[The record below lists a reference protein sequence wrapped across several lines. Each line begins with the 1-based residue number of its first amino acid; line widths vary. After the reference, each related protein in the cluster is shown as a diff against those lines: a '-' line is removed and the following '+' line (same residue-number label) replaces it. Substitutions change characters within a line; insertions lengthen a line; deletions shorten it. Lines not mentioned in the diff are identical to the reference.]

1 MSNRVVY
8 MTRRN
13 LIIAV
18 IAAAVVAVFFTYG
31 LVETW
36 NLVLLQPMLNFLI
49 LLSSVLFGSFGLAI
63 IALTII
69 VRLLMY
75 PLTMKQLHSTRAMT
89 SLQPKLQE
97 IQKKYAKDRPKLQQE
112 MSTLYKEAG
121 VNPLGCLWPL
131 IIQLPIWIALYQ
143 SILRAVA
150 ATPEDLLRLS
160 QNLYPLSVVHQAVP
174 LESGFL
180 WLNLG
185 SPDSFFILAILV
197 GGTMWL
203 QQKMMTMPAV
213 DPRQQSMSRMML
225 WMMPLMFAFFTL
237 QFPSGLALFWVVS
250 NIIGIVMQYFVT
262 GWGGLEGTVQ
272 RWRGGITRAPAP
284 ATPVVREQGFETI
297 EGARQEEKV
306 TEERV
311 KQEKR
316 VEHGKRGGKREERGR
331 GRRARS
337 KKTRRKS

>member
-1 MSNRVVY
+1 MS
-8 MTRRN
+8 RRN
-13 LIIAV
+13 LIIV
-18 IAAAVVAVFFTYG
+18 LIAAAVVAVLFSYG
-31 LVETW
+31 VVETW
-36 NLVLLQPMLNFLI
+36 NLILLQPMLNLMI
-49 LLSSVLFGSFGLAI
+49 LLSGILFHSFGLAI

-69 VRLLMY
+69 VRLLMF
-75 PLTMKQLHSTRAMT
+75 PLTVKQLYSTRAMT
-89 SLQPKLQE
+89 SLQPKMQE
-97 IQKKYAKDRPKLQQE
+97 IQKKHAKDKQQLQQE
-112 MSTLYKEAG
+112 MSKLYKEAG
-121 VNPLGCLWPL
+121 VNPLGCLWPML
-131 IIQLPIWIALYQ
+131 IQLPIWIALYQ

-225 WMMPLMFAFFTL
+225 WMMPFMFAFFTL
-237 QFPSGLALFWVVS
+237 QFPSGLALFWVIS

-284 ATPVVREQGFETI
+284 ATPVVREQGMETI

-306 TEERV
+306 AKEME

-316 VEHGKRGGKREERGR
+316 VEHGKHGGKREERRR
-331 GRRARS
+331 GHRASS

>member
-1 MSNRVVY
+1 MRNRVGY
-8 MTRRN
+8 MSRRN
-13 LIIAV
+13 LIIV
-18 IAAAVVAVFFTYG
+18 LIAAAVGAVLFTYG
-31 LVETW
+31 VVETW
-36 NLVLLQPMLNFLI
+36 NLILLQPMLNLMI
-49 LLSSVLFGSFGLAI
+49 LLSGILFHSFGLAI

-69 VRLLMY
+69 VRLLMF

-89 SLQPKLQE
+89 SLQPKMQE
-97 IQKKYAKDRPKLQQE
+97 IQKKYAKDKQKLQQE
-112 MSTLYKEAG
+112 IAKLYKEAG
-121 VNPLGCLWPL
+121 VNPLGCLWPML
-131 IIQLPIWIALYQ
+131 IQLPIWIALYQ

-225 WMMPLMFAFFTL
+225 WMMPFMFAFFTL
-237 QFPSGLALFWVVS
+237 QFPSGLALFWVIS
-250 NIIGIVMQYFVT
+250 NIIGIVMQYLVT

-272 RWRGGITRAPAP
+272 RWRGVITRAPAP
-284 ATPVVREQGFETI
+284 ATPVVREQGMETI
-297 EGARQEEKV
+297 EGARQQEKIAI
-306 TEERV
+306 ERE

-316 VEHGKRGGKREERGR
+316 VEHGKRGGKREERRR